1 MTIAYSL
8 IYNIIERIAICV
20 KSVKAHI
27 LSLSSIKIDNM
38 TELRKI
44 LSANMKAYRTE
55 LGYSQAKL
63 AELVN
68 TATNYIAQIENGK
81 RFPTDKMLEK
91 IAFALEKRAYE
102 LFSVANYEKKIEKD
116 WQTQI
121 LNDLAHYIQE
131 RINKLTIVG

>member
-1 MTIAYSL
+1 
-8 IYNIIERIAICV
+8 
-20 KSVKAHI
+20 
-27 LSLSSIKIDNM
+27 M

-44 LSANMKAYRTE
+44 LGANMKAYRTE
-55 LGYSQAKL
+55 LGLTQEKL

-91 IAFALEKRAYE
+91 IASALQKRAYE
-102 LFSVANYEKKIEKD
+102 LFSVINFEKKIEKD

-121 LNDLAHYIQE
+121 LTDIEQFIRE
-131 RINKLTIVG
+131 RIIKLRKEQSNSSKTLG

>member
-1 MTIAYSL
+1 
-8 IYNIIERIAICV
+8 
-20 KSVKAHI
+20 
-27 LSLSSIKIDNM
+27 M

-55 LGYSQAKL
+55 LGYSQARL

-81 RFPTDKMLEK
+81 RFPTDKMMEK
-91 IAFALEKRAYE
+91 IAFALQRKAYE
-102 LFSVANYEKKIEKD
+102 LFSVANYERMIEKD

-121 LNDLAHYIQE
+121 LTDLEQFIHA
-131 RINKLTIVG
+131 RINNLKKEPT

>member
-1 MTIAYSL
+1 
-8 IYNIIERIAICV
+8 
-20 KSVKAHI
+20 
-27 LSLSSIKIDNM
+27 M

-55 LGYSQAKL
+55 LGYSQARL

-81 RFPTDKMLEK
+81 RFPTDTMLEK
-91 IAFALEKRAYE
+91 IAFALKKNAYE
-102 LFSVANYEKKIEKD
+102 LFSIVHYEKKIQKD

-121 LNDLAHYIQE
+121 LIDLEQFIRT
-131 RINKLTIVG
+131 RISKIKS

>member
-1 MTIAYSL
+1 MA
-8 IYNIIERIAICV
+8 
-20 KSVKAHI
+20 
-27 LSLSSIKIDNM
+27 
-38 TELRKI
+38 ELRKI
-44 LSANMKAYRTE
+44 LGANMKAYRTE

-91 IAFALEKRAYE
+91 IASALQIRPPE
-102 LFSVANYEKKIEKD
+102 LFSTAHYEKKMEEN

-121 LNDLAHYIQE
+121 LTDLEHFIRA
-131 RINKLTIVG
+131 RISKLKKEKV

>member
-1 MTIAYSL
+1 
-8 IYNIIERIAICV
+8 
-20 KSVKAHI
+20 
-27 LSLSSIKIDNM
+27 M

-44 LSANMKAYRTE
+44 LSANMKAYRAE
-55 LGYSQAKL
+55 LGLTQEKL

-91 IAFALEKRAYE
+91 IAFALQKRVYE
-102 LFSVANYEKKIEKD
+102 LFSVVHYENKMEKD

-121 LNDLAHYIQE
+121 LTDLANYINV
-131 RINKLTIVG
+131 RIIELKNNYANKPTTDLHHPK